1 MRHRCG
7 APLPED
13 TQARVRHNTCRKFVA
28 IEGNRCHLHQGK
40 LTVFSALMT
49 EMLT

>member
-13 TQARVRHNTCRKFVA
+13 TQARVRHNNCRKFVA
-28 IEGNRCHLHQGK
+28 IEGARCHLHQAPLPEYDRLMRK
-40 LTVFSALMT
+40 VFG
-49 EMLT
+49 